1 MNRDQITMVIALM
14 EFMLDEYHCTQ
25 NTGDEF
31 NEQKHKYYTEM
42 IAVIKKDLIE
52 TAVNGDGK

>member
-1 MNRDQITMVIALM
+1 MNRDQITMVIALI

-25 NTGDEF
+25 NTDDEF